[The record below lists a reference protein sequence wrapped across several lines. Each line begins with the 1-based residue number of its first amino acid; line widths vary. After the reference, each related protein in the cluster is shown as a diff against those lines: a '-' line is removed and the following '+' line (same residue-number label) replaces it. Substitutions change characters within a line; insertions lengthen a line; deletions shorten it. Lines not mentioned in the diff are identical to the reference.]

1 MRTFERL
8 FKARDDWHGELKF
21 IDWKKVNPKTGK
33 ATKRAITTPG
43 AVDYAG
49 HLAGTSK
56 KQGAIPFPEEDR
68 CYFGCI
74 DVDEYKGFNHQKLIT
89 TIKDKNIPGVVTRS
103 TNNGAHI
110 WFFFEKAVPSKKLFF
125 KLKEVLGE
133 LELDPKTE
141 TFPKQ
146 TVLNFDNET
155 QRGSF
160 IFLPYYGKGLDH
172 KNEDW
177 TNECDTYGLDE
188 NGEPLSLEQ
197 FVEVANKNISK
208 SLNDIKISKKDGPLE
223 LSPVVEKPKYANPD
237 VNLNDALKDG
247 PPCLEK
253 IWEMKL
259 KDGEHRDDAM
269 YTYAIFVREAK
280 GSVTVKDLEEFNK
293 TFTEP
298 LSNLNKFIKQ
308 VENPK
313 SFYKC
318 TSQPMASNCDKEEC
332 LFRKFGIGNHTKEES
347 YFKNF
352 AFVKNWNAVVKF
364 SPDPVLLKPQEAT
377 NVMKIEKKVI
387 INGETL
393 SNTFDYWLKNRAR
406 KSAVDVQEWQ
416 PGKPTFYERDG
427 MHGKVKV
434 YNAFKPTNLKPVEGD
449 IALWE
454 DYLAKRFKD
463 EECNKYIQDFIAHK
477 VQRPDVKT
485 MSNLILYSDTGG
497 TGKSHIDEVVQ
508 ELLGP
513 HNCVSID
520 LSDLETGWGDIII
533 NKLWISIEEIHNTG
547 NPRKRIANIIK
558 RLTTVKRMFG
568 NMKYGKFVQA
578 EVYASLMMNSNEQT
592 ALSIK
597 EEDRRPFVYHLD
609 NDGIENK
616 KENHIEGDI
625 LQEWLAGD
633 DGYAKI
639 LNAYQK
645 RDLSEFSPTAW
656 PPQTVAKTEMV
667 EATMGYKYQE
677 VIDAWGNKSW
687 PFTQQ
692 SRIYA
697 PQHIAKILKK
707 EKNGIEKLFKSFGCE
722 LLTRVEGVEFVIY
735 DRNNDMK
742 VAQVDAST
750 QSISL
755 WTDDPELLALS
766 KISQPLDFMKK
777 YLHPEYLNGK
787 RTFAQDDRVS
797 SELVNKLKKPD

>member
-1 MRTFERL
+1 MI
-8 FKARDDWHGELKF
+8 KN
-21 IDWKKVNPKTGK
+21 KKVAFVVALHQSKTHRLNGFELFNELLGSLYISCEYPFK
-33 ATKRAITTPG
+33 IFAFDNASDDKFEIENCPDNLSITI
-43 AVDYAG
+43 VDA
-49 HLAGTSK
+49 
-56 KQGAIPFPEEDR
+56 Q
-68 CYFGCI
+68 
-74 DVDEYKGFNHQKLIT
+74 YKGGCTYTWNEGIKQAILEDYDVVIIT
-89 TIKDKNIPGVVTRS
+89 SDDQIY
-103 TNNGAHI
+103 
-110 WFFFEKAVPSKKLFF
+110 
-125 KLKEVLGE
+125 
-133 LELDPKTE
+133 
-141 TFPKQ
+141 
-146 TVLNFDNET
+146 NET
-155 QRGSF
+155 VNDF
-160 IFLPYYGKGLDH
+160 V
-172 KNEDW
+172 
-177 TNECDTYGLDE
+177 DTILTH
-188 NGEPLSLEQ
+188 
-197 FVEVANKNISK
+197 
-208 SLNDIKISKKDGPLE
+208 
-223 LSPVVEKPKYANPD
+223 
-237 VNLNDALKDG
+237 
-247 PPCLEK
+247 
-253 IWEMKL
+253 
-259 KDGEHRDDAM
+259 EHRDDAM

-293 TFTEP
+293 TFKEP

-578 EVYASLMMNSNEQT
+578 DVYASLMMNSNEQT

-597 EEDRRPFVYHLD
+597 EED
-609 NDGIENK
+609 
-616 KENHIEGDI
+616 
-625 LQEWLAGD
+625 
-633 DGYAKI
+633 
-639 LNAYQK
+639 
-645 RDLSEFSPTAW
+645 
-656 PPQTVAKTEMV
+656 
-667 EATMGYKYQE
+667 
-677 VIDAWGNKSW
+677 
-687 PFTQQ
+687 
-692 SRIYA
+692 
-697 PQHIAKILKK
+697 
-707 EKNGIEKLFKSFGCE
+707 
-722 LLTRVEGVEFVIY
+722 
-735 DRNNDMK
+735 
-742 VAQVDAST
+742 
-750 QSISL
+750 
-755 WTDDPELLALS
+755 
-766 KISQPLDFMKK
+766 
-777 YLHPEYLNGK
+777 
-787 RTFAQDDRVS
+787 
-797 SELVNKLKKPD
+797 